1 MKSKPSSAGAYTR
14 GDRREAFTLIELL
27 VVVAII
33 GILAALLLPALARA
47 KESARKT
54 KCMNNVKQMQ
64 LMALLYATDRN
75 DALPLPIS
83 TDPVNMSDQ
92 GIETISPWGPITPA
106 WVAGDMDFSPHNEC
120 NTSLTLLVDPRYA
133 AFSAYNNNASIYK
146 CPDDPSVIIT
156 PDGRKLPRVRSYSL
170 NSILGYP
177 DSWRRDPAIR
187 HKTSDVVNPG
197 PASQFSFLDENP
209 NSLFVT
215 TFDVDTISL
224 YAFRNLP
231 ASYHNGASAIA
242 FGDGHV
248 ETHRWL
254 DPRTRLALNPIWI
267 QYEGNIF
274 QTETIELGK
283 RDPVWLHSKSAA
295 PQNGWPP

>member
-1 MKSKPSSAGAYTR
+1 MREMG
-14 GDRREAFTLIELL
+14 EAFTLIELL
-27 VVVAII
+27 VVIAII
-33 GILAALLLPALARA
+33 AILAALLLPTLSRA
-47 KESARKT
+47 KEAARKT
-54 KCMNNVKQMQ
+54 KCINNVKQMQ

-75 DALPLPIS
+75 DSLPLSIS

-92 GIETISPWGPITPA
+92 GIETISPWGPSTPA
-106 WVAGDMDFSPHNEC
+106 WVAGDMDFSPNNQC

-146 CPDDPSVIIT
+146 CPDDPSVIIE

-170 NSILGYP
+170 NWILGYP
-177 DSWRRDPAIR
+177 DSGPRDPAIR
-187 HKTSDVVNPG
+187 HKTCDVVNPG

-215 TFDVDTISL
+215 TFVVDNLSL
-224 YAFRNLP
+224 YGFWNLP
-231 ASYHNGASAIA
+231 ASYHNGSSAIA
-242 FGDGHV
+242 FVDGHV

-267 QYEGNIF
+267 QYEGNTF
-274 QTETIELGK
+274 QTETIEQGK
-283 RDPVWLHSKSAA
+283 PDPVWVHSKTAA
-295 PQNGWPP
+295 PGNGWTP